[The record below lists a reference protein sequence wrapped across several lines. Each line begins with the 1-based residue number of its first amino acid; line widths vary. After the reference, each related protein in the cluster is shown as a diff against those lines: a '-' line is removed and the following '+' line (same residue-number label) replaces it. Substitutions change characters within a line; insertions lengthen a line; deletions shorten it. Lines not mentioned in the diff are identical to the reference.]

1 MCQPMTHCLKEK
13 VLVNLVSMLI
23 NGYYDETRVICS
35 YVLPA
40 IPSSVMVGNKKDGA
54 TTIMS
59 TS

>member
-1 MCQPMTHCLKEK
+1 MMKREL
-13 VLVNLVSMLI
+13 
-23 NGYYDETRVICS
+23 

-54 TTIMS
+54 TTTMS